1 MPLIENALYELTQLF
16 LLPVL
21 VVIVGLFCHAFVA
34 LGSFALEAWQRRRPA
49 YVSRLS
55 ALRHVRPELALPDL
69 ELEVLRALEPLR
81 LNTRTAPMLGLVAT
95 MIPMGPALL
104 SLADGTGKG
113 VADHLAVAF
122 TAVIIAL
129 IAASISFF
137 VLTVRRRWLL
147 AELRDVERQEP
158 AEPQARVSPTTGTAA
173 PATLRVAGG

>member
-1 MPLIENALYELTQLF
+1 MPLLENALYELSQLF

-21 VVIVGLFCHAFVA
+21 IVIVGLFCHAFVA
-34 LGSFALEAWQRRRPA
+34 LGAFALEAWQRRRPA

-55 ALRHVRPELALPDL
+55 AQRRARPELALPDL
-69 ELEVLRALEPLR
+69 ELVVLRTLEPLR

-113 VADHLAVAF
+113 IADHLAVAF

-129 IAASISFF
+129 IAASLSFF

-147 AELRDVERQEP
+147 TELRNIERDELAESQAQDSP
-158 AEPQARVSPTTGTAA
+158 APGSAA
-173 PATLRVAGG
+173 PIMLHVAGG